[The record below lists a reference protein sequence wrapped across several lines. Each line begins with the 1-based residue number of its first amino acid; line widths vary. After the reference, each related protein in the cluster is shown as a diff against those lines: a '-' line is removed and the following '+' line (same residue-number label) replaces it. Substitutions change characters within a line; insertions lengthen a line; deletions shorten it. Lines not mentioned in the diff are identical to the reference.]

1 VVDFRHE
8 TDNIIEKFEISR
20 SVMTIED
27 KINHY
32 CPPKLTKIEQVPVTI
47 MDYLKEGQK
56 FKIKSYLPTHPGNNK
71 SFI

>member
-20 SVMTIED
+20 SVMTILD

-32 CPPKLTKIEQVPVTI
+32 WPPKLAKTEQVPLTI
-47 MDYLKEGQK
+47 MDYLKEGQN